1 MVAFSA
7 GEGGGLQAGW
17 DQAGG
22 RRLGPPCRPR
32 GTGWGALRHDLC
44 LGPAFCPRLPLP
56 RHVMPFLSPVMAS
69 SPQGDRARAAGTQAC
84 LLPSDRAPCLVL
96 PPRVSEGKLPTLMP
110 GLTWLSLCA
119 KSLAWLDPQPT
130 PSHVEHLSVRNPG
143 S

>member
-1 MVAFSA
+1 MVLGTAPSDFTVGFTKLRKNS
-7 GEGGGLQAGW
+7 EPFPFCSEVPPFLQHSH
-17 DQAGG
+17 
-22 RRLGPPCRPR
+22 P
-32 GTGWGALRHDLC
+32 
-44 LGPAFCPRLPLP
+44 CPRLRDPALCP
-56 RHVMPFLSPVMAS
+56 ASGCAS
-69 SPQGDRARAAGTQAC
+69 SLCSGTV
-84 LLPSDRAPCLVL
+84 PAPCLVL